1 MYKRLVLA
9 ASLLLAGCE
18 SSDVITGGQC
28 PPPPAVFSA
37 APVPAMAGQ
46 SSVDVELSRP
56 YLLNRIRTM
65 LATDTSAESGAF
77 IGNIDLRDVT
87 QGDQRRA
94 LIDLTLE
101 PWLKGQSGQPASL
114 QRFYKLTLQ
123 LTPRLVTPMTVTDVN
138 LRRQLLQCDPA
149 TDTGCDSREG
159 ALLSFDLVTLTNT
172 SFNRPACSSPDVIDT
187 TLVPQIYDLLSKQA
201 PLSLPT
207 DAIGTLLASAAGAP
221 APLTDVNVSVANGLT
236 LGLQYSLGS
245 THAFD
250 TQTQLL
256 GQHFPN
262 RDWLV
267 NLDTSIMTTAVR
279 GRMQAALTAAAAD
292 ATITSFST
300 RFAPGEIRANGS
312 ASLPVPG
319 FCGSSAT
326 LTINARNPMQMCKD
340 ARGQSIIASWTDAN
354 TSTPNICV
362 NFKTFWDNI
371 GVGMISGPPPVWPTL
386 AEVQFMAGPNDTFYG
401 TDLDLDGVFTIAGRS
416 TVMDALDAGSPNPL
430 RSPLPVKCPG
440 VP

>member
-9 ASLLLAGCE
+9 VSLLLAGCE
-18 SSDVITGGQC
+18 SSDVVTGGQC

-46 SSVDVELSRP
+46 SSVDVELSRT
-56 YLLNRIRTM
+56 YLLNRVRTM
-65 LATDTSAESGAF
+65 LATDTSGESGAF
-77 IGNIDLRDVT
+77 IGSINLRDEIN
-87 QGDQRRA
+87 GSQRRA

-123 LTPRLVTPMTVTDVN
+123 LTPRLVTATTVTDVN

-149 TDTGCDSREG
+149 TDTDCDSREG
-159 ALLSFDLVTLTNT
+159 ALLSFDLVSLTNT
-172 SFNRPACSSPDVIDT
+172 SFSRPACSSPDVIDT

-207 DAIGTLLASAAGAP
+207 DAIATLLSSAAGAP

-256 GQHFPN
+256 AQQFPN

-267 NLDTSIMTTAVR
+267 NLDTSIMNFAVR
-279 GRMQAALTAAAAD
+279 GRMQAELSAKAPGG
-292 ATITSFST
+292 TITSFNST
-300 RFAPGEIRANGS
+300 FLPGEIRANGTGS
-312 ASLPVPG
+312 VPVPG

-326 LTINARNPMQMCKD
+326 LTIAARNPMQMCKD
-340 ARGQSIIASWTDAN
+340 AGGQSIIASWTDASA
-354 TSTPNICV
+354 STPNICV
-362 NFKTFWDNI
+362 NFITFWDNI
-371 GVGMISGPPPVWPTL
+371 GIGMISGPPPVWPTL

-401 TDLDLDGVFTIAGRS
+401 TDLDLNGVFMIAGRS
-416 TVMDALDAGSPNPL
+416 TVMDALDAGSANPL
-430 RSPLPVKCPG
+430 RRPLPGKCPG